1 MTRSIHIIGSRLLGG
16 AESFYMRLVKAL
28 GEHDPVMAV
37 NRADSLVARELEG
50 VVPQFHTGMSGRW
63 DLLSRYRIGRLV
75 AQQRPEIVQSY
86 MTRATVLTHIKPG
99 RGTVHV
105 ARLGGF
111 YKIKRFAHAH
121 AWIGNTRSL
130 CDYLVQGGLPAERVF
145 YIGNFVERPAAP
157 DPQQLRQL
165 RQQLGLPEETRVVVA
180 LGRMVG
186 KKGFQ
191 DLLAAF
197 ARLDATI
204 HGRPLHLLL
213 VGDGP
218 LRGELE
224 RQAQE
229 LKLGGRLHWA
239 GWQTQT
245 SPYYHLADLF
255 VCPSRHE
262 PLGNVILEAWSHR
275 LPVLSTAS
283 HGAIE
288 LIEDGVNGV
297 LAPCNQPQAL
307 AAAMAELLQGDEAV
321 LARLAQQ
328 GYATVEAS
336 YRPEAVVQAY
346 RELYQQLGQR

>member
-28 GEHDPVMAV
+28 AEHGEVTAV
-37 NRADSLVARELEG
+37 TRANSLVARELEG
-50 VVPQFHTGMSGRW
+50 VVSQFHTGMSSSL

-75 AQQRPEIVQSY
+75 KEQRPDIVQTY

-99 RGTVHV
+99 RGTVHI

-111 YKIKRFAHAH
+111 YKAKRFAHAH
-121 AWIGNTRSL
+121 AWIGNTRAI
-130 CDYLVQGGLPAERVF
+130 CDFLIQEGLPAERVF
-145 YIGNFVERPAAP
+145 YIGNFVDRPVAP
-157 DPQQLRQL
+157 DPQQQRQL
-165 RQQLGLPEETRVVVA
+165 RQQLGLPEDARVVVA

-197 ARLDATI
+197 ARLDTTI

-224 RQAQE
+224 RQAEE
-229 LKLGGRLHWA
+229 LKLGGRVHWA

-245 SPYYHLADLF
+245 SPYYYLADLF

-288 LIEDGVNGV
+288 LIEEGINGV
-297 LAPCNQPQAL
+297 LAPCEQPEAL
-307 AAAMAELLQGDEAV
+307 AARMAELLTADESV
-321 LARLAQQ
+321 LTRLAQQ
-328 GYATVEAS
+328 GHASIEAG

-346 RELYQQLGQR
+346 EELYQQLCKR